1 MNKVNKKFF
10 TALIAGALSI
20 SLTGTAFAWGSWGGS
35 GSSGGTGSP
44 GGGYSQSSNQG
55 GGYDRQK
62 GNHQQGMNSGWD
74 NGGQD
79 KKGTSLNNNWA
90 GGKEGK
96 SRHGFSDMK
105 EASWAEP
112 YVLKMQGK
120 DVVKGY
126 PDGSFKPNQKM
137 TRAEAV
143 TMMARS
149 QGAPQGAG
157 QTAYA
162 DAPDWAAC
170 YINWAVDKK
179 VLTPGQDNNQLQP
192 DRPAT
197 RIWVAQMAV
206 RALGLEDQ
214 ARALKDTS
222 LPFKDAP
229 AIPAGMAGYVKIAY
243 DKGIFAGYPD
253 YTFQPNNPIS
263 RAEMCIIMSCLNA
276 VMNNEVL
283 GTITTVDAGS
293 LTVAGSVYGS
303 GSSSIAIAPNATVW
317 INNTPATVNDLK
329 PGDVVEVDLNAQ
341 GQAVIIDATRSQTGT
356 SAAPATVTGSN
367 TSAGA
372 STNASASNNTS
383 TNSSNNTNA
392 NNSTSAGAGTSQSPP
407 AQ

>member
-1 MNKVNKKFF
+1 
-10 TALIAGALSI
+10 
-20 SLTGTAFAWGSWGGS
+20 
-35 GSSGGTGSP
+35 
-44 GGGYSQSSNQG
+44 
-55 GGYDRQK
+55 
-62 GNHQQGMNSGWD
+62 MNSGWD

-79 KKGTSLNNNWA
+79 KKGTSHDNNWA
-90 GGKEGK
+90 GEKEGK
-96 SRHGFSDMK
+96 ARPGFSDMK

-126 PDGSFKPNQKM
+126 PDGSFKPNQKV

-192 DRPAT
+192 DQPAT

-206 RALGLEDQ
+206 RSLGLEDQ
-214 ARALKDTS
+214 ARALKDAS

-229 AIPAGMAGYVKIAY
+229 TIPAGLAGYVKIAY

-253 YTFQPNNPIS
+253 NTFQPNNPVS
-263 RAEMCIIMSCLNA
+263 RAEMCIILNCLNA

-283 GTITTVDAGS
+283 GTITTVDAGN
-293 LTVAGSVYGS
+293 LTVTGSVYGS
-303 GSSSIAIAPNATVW
+303 GSSTIAIAPDATVW
-317 INNTPATVNDLK
+317 INNTPATVSDLK
-329 PGDVVEVDLNAQ
+329 PGDVVEVDLNTQ
-341 GQAVIIDATRSQTGT
+341 GQAVMIDATRSQTGT
-356 SAAPATVTGSN
+356 TAGPATVTGANNSVGTNTSANASTNTGTNTSN
-367 TSAGA
+367 NTNTSNINSSAGA
-372 STNASASNNTS
+372 SSN
-383 TNSSNNTNA
+383 
-392 NNSTSAGAGTSQSPP
+392 QSPP

>member
-1 MNKVNKKFF
+1 M
-10 TALIAGALSI
+10 
-20 SLTGTAFAWGSWGGS
+20 
-35 GSSGGTGSP
+35 
-44 GGGYSQSSNQG
+44 
-55 GGYDRQK
+55 
-62 GNHQQGMNSGWD
+62 
-74 NGGQD
+74 
-79 KKGTSLNNNWA
+79 
-90 GGKEGK
+90 
-96 SRHGFSDMK
+96 
-105 EASWAEP
+105 
-112 YVLKMQGK
+112 
-120 DVVKGY
+120 
-126 PDGSFKPNQKM
+126 
-137 TRAEAV
+137 
-143 TMMARS
+143 
-149 QGAPQGAG
+149 
-157 QTAYA
+157 
-162 DAPDWAAC
+162 
-170 YINWAVDKK
+170 
-179 VLTPGQDNNQLQP
+179 
-192 DRPAT
+192 
-197 RIWVAQMAV
+197 AQMAV